1 MKRLCLNMIVRNES
15 ARIERC
21 LASVVSQITCAVIV
35 DTGSTDDTVAK
46 ICDFL
51 NEHSVPHRIDFIPF
65 VNFSQARNTALDAA
79 LGSDFEFDYLLLC
92 DADMVLYVEDPQWR
106 SKLSAPAY
114 SMLQCSGALSYHNTR
129 LLRRDATARY
139 VGATHEYLDIAAALF
154 PDTVARFVDH
164 ADGANRGEKFER
176 DMRLLK
182 DEIAKDPNNARA
194 WFYLAQTYREAGMHL
209 DAEIAYRTR
218 VDMGGWDE
226 EVWYAQRCVALSR
239 RDMGDVEGFIA
250 DALKAYRMRP
260 QRLEPLYDLAK
271 FFREKGDNALAVL
284 FADAGR
290 GKPMPSDLLFVD
302 DYAHRFGLDEEFS
315 IAGFYLPNRRREAF
329 EVCNR
334 LALDKSAPS
343 FTRQL
348 ARANLLHYVQP
359 LSAHAPTFRAHQIP
373 FVPPPGYVPMNPS
386 VTRRAEQIV
395 TTVRCVNYR
404 IDASGCYLIRGDDGS
419 ITGDNPIRTRSFL
432 LNLSDA
438 LVPKSDIEI
447 ETSPRAEYPL
457 VRGWEDMRLY
467 SVDDQLHVSA
477 NVREA
482 NADGW
487 CEQHRGQLFLD
498 SLRCRVVN
506 ERYMPGPTAERS
518 HEKNWMPM
526 PNGDFVYKIGHVVD
540 KIGVT
545 VAVTPVPFESS
556 EMRGGSQ
563 LITFRGGY
571 LALIHEA
578 TADASGRRAY
588 LHRFVFFDADA
599 RPLRVSLPFW
609 FQDRQIE
616 FAAGLC
622 WHPDGRRLVMSY
634 GVRDCEAWLAT
645 VDAHEIAEML
655 GMV

>member
-1 MKRLCLNMIVRNES
+1 MIVRNES

-21 LASVVSQITCAVIV
+21 LKSVVNYVSCAVIL
-35 DTGSTDDTVAK
+35 DTGSDDDTVEK
-46 ICDFL
+46 IEKFFDAHGVPCEIYFSGFDDF
-51 NEHSVPHRIDFIPF
+51 S
-65 VNFSQARNTALDAA
+65 SARNRALERAR
-79 LGSDFEFDYLLLC
+79 LSELEFDYVLLV
-92 DADMVLYVEDPQWR
+92 DADMELVTSPTFRLH
-106 SKLSAPAY
+106 LHGAPAY
-114 SMLQCSGALSYHNTR
+114 SLLQRAGTLGYHNTR
-129 LLRRDATARY
+129 LLRRDVEARY
-139 VGATHEYLDIAAALF
+139 VGATHEYLDIAASIF
-154 PDTVARFVDH
+154 PDTIAHFVDH
-164 ADGANRGEKFER
+164 ADGANRADKFER
-176 DMRLLK
+176 DIRLLQEDLK
-182 DEIAKDPNNARA
+182 KDPDNQRS
-194 WFYLAQTYREAGMHL
+194 WFYLAQSYRDAGDYVNAREAY
-209 DAEIAYRTR
+209 EKR
-218 VDMGGWDE
+218 VLLGGWDE
-226 EVWYAQRCVALSR
+226 EVWFAQRMIGACNLKLSY
-239 RDMGDVEGFIA
+239 EAGFIEETLA
-250 DALKAYRMRP
+250 AYNRRP

-290 GKPMPSDLLFVD
+290 DKPMPSDLLFLD
-302 DYAHRFGLDEEFS
+302 EYAHKFGLNEEFS
-315 IAGFYLPNRRREAF
+315 IAGFYLPERRREAF

-334 LALDKSAPS
+334 LALAWSAPPS
-343 FTRQL
+343 TRQL
-348 ARANLLHYVQP
+348 ARANILHYVQP
-359 LSAHAPTFRAHQIP
+359 LAVYAPTFKAHQIP
-373 FVPPPGYVPMNPS
+373 FAPPPGYVPMNPS

-404 IDASGCYLIRGDDGS
+404 IDAEGRYLIRGDDGS
-419 ITGDNPIRTRSFL
+419 ITNDNPIHTRNFL
-432 LNLSDA
+432 LSLTDA

-447 ETSPRAEYPL
+447 ETVSRSDYPL

-467 SVDDQLHVSA
+467 SLDDQLYVSA

-506 ERYMPGPTAERS
+506 ERYMPGPTGERF

-526 PNGDFVYKIGHVVD
+526 PSGDFMYKIGHVVD
-540 KIGVT
+540 NIGVT
-545 VAVTPVPFESS
+545 AAVTPAPFESGD
-556 EMRGGSQ
+556 MRGGSQ

-578 TADASGRRAY
+578 TADVTGRRAY

-599 RPLRVSLPFW
+599 RPLRASLPFW
-609 FQDRQIE
+609 FQGRQIE

-645 VDAHEIAEML
+645 ADAHEVAEML